1 MLGKARQTLGRGLH
15 LGWQVLRSAVRDVFT
30 DNIPYWA
37 SAVAF
42 NALLSL
48 FPLALL
54 GLSLAASVVDQAW
67 AVRQLHDLLAGV
79 LPLSAGLV
87 EDVVREAIAAR
98 ESVSIVSLLVL
109 LWSGSRVFGALTLAL
124 NVAYDVD
131 ESPGWFWRLA
141 LQVLMTLTLGLL
153 LLLAVGANVTL
164 AWLGR
169 VLPDGGNDV
178 GLWLLRFVAPITL
191 LLGAFFLV
199 YRFVPGG
206 RRDTRSALVGA
217 LAATAIF
224 RLARPLFVFFIQRFV
239 DYNLV
244 YGSLAVV
251 ILLLVWSWVVS
262 FIILFGG
269 ELAAHTRM
277 LVLEGRSEEE
287 VQRAHQARALSRPT
301 PPGSELPEPQP

>member
-1 MLGKARQTLGRGLH
+1 MLVKARETLGRGLR
-15 LGWQVLRSAVRDVFT
+15 LGWRVLRGSVRDVFT

-54 GLSLAASVVDQAW
+54 GLSMAAWVVDQGW
-67 AVRQLHDLLAGV
+67 AVNQLHHLLAGV

-87 EDVVREAIAAR
+87 EDVVREAIEAR
-98 ESVSIVSLLVL
+98 ERVSIISLLVL

-131 ESPGWFWRLA
+131 EPFGWGKSLGMQ
-141 LQVLMTLTLGLL
+141 LLMTLTLGVLL
-153 LLLAVGANVTL
+153 LFAVGANITL
-164 AWLGR
+164 DWLR
-169 VLPDGGNDV
+169 RMLPDQDMGSDL
-178 GLWLLRFVAPITL
+178 GLWLLRFVVPIAL
-191 LLGAFFLV
+191 LAGSFFLV
-199 YRFVPGG
+199 YRFVPRG

-224 RLARPLFVFFIQRFV
+224 ILAKPLFVFFIQSFV

-251 ILLLVWSWVVS
+251 ILLLVWSYVVA

-269 ELAAHTRM
+269 ELASHTRM

-287 VQRAHQARALSRPT
+287 VLRAHEARALNRPAT
-301 PPGSELPEPQP
+301 APPPR